1 MPILAT
7 GNSFAAGDQATHTR
21 LNAAV
26 NAATFDTTGAVDNAS
41 TQISG
46 GAIIVKDGGI
56 GSAKLAS
63 DSTNA
68 NASRVKLN
76 RGTYA
81 LTDAATIAT
90 DCSLSNVFTVTLG
103 GNRTLGAP
111 TNILAGATYIW
122 IITQDG
128 TGSRTLAYNSVFKW
142 QGGVSPT
149 LTTTAAAKDMISA
162 VSPDGTNLY
171 CTSILNLS

>member
-1 MPILAT
+1 MSVATT
-7 GNSFAAGDQATHTR
+7 GNTFASGDQVTHTK
-21 LNAAV
+21 LNNIV
-26 NAATFDTTGAVDNAS
+26 NAATFDSTGAVDNS
-41 TQISG
+41 TTQVSG

-68 NASRVKLN
+68 NAARVKWN

-90 DCSLSNVFTVTLG
+90 DCSQSNVFTVTLG

-122 IITQDG
+122 IVTQDG

-142 QGGVSPT
+142 QGGVAPT

-171 CTSILNLS
+171 CTAILNLS